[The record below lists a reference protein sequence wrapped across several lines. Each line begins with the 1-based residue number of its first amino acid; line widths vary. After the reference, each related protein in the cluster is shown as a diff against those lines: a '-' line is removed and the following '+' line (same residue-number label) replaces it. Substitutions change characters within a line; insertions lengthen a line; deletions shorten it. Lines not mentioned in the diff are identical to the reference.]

1 MGCVIYGTYEY
12 VIGMSSALAVVKRVA
27 PGYHFEVIGLGHP
40 REAKVS
46 HGPPF
51 DTYEKKYR

>member
-1 MGCVIYGTYEY
+1 MTYYAYEY
-12 VIGMSSALAVVKRVA
+12 IIGMSLALAMVKRVA

-46 HGPPF
+46 HEPPF
-51 DTYEKKYR
+51 GTHEKKYKL

>member
-1 MGCVIYGTYEY
+1 MIYGTYEY
-12 VIGMSSALAVVKRVA
+12 VGGMSLAWAMIKRVA

-46 HGPPF
+46 HETTF
-51 DTYEKKYR
+51 DTYEKNYKQ